1 MAGVGYEF
9 NENWKLTLGYKLFNT
24 AKVKQTFAGKEY
36 KIKTPFNHTA
46 EVGLTYSF

>member
-24 AKVKQTFAGKEY
+24 AKVKLFGDKG
-36 KIKTPFNHTA
+36 IKTPFNHTA
-46 EVGLTYSF
+46 EVGLTYTF

>member
-36 KIKTPFNHTA
+36 KNKTPFNHTA